1 MFLLCRSNFYNDE
14 NSNNQTQVPILGST
28 SPRAMVEGVLRL
40 SVNWNAL
47 DKNKDTAREKLEQAF
62 ELLALET
69 FLEEEKE
76 EEKKIPYVCVL
87 NALSDYYVTA
97 KEGKQRMSHTRIE

>member
-1 MFLLCRSNFYNDE
+1 MISKTRHTHT
-14 NSNNQTQVPILGST
+14 QTQ
-28 SPRAMVEGVLRL
+28 VLRL

-47 DKNKDTAREKLEQAF
+47 DENKDTAREKLERAF

-69 FLEEEKE
+69 FLEEDETE
-76 EEKKIPYVCVL
+76 DVKKIPYVCVL

-97 KEGKQRMSHTRIE
+97 KEGKSNLVVWCLRDVTQNSQRYKYRSTNV

>member
-1 MFLLCRSNFYNDE
+1 
-14 NSNNQTQVPILGST
+14 
-28 SPRAMVEGVLRL
+28 MVEGVLRL

>member
-1 MFLLCRSNFYNDE
+1 MNILNRGSSVTWKQLKTTYN
-14 NSNNQTQVPILGST
+14 LK

-97 KEGKQRMSHTRIE
+97 KEGT